1 MSLAHEQ
8 PHFVL
13 VCKDSG
19 NWAFPVEYLEQFR
32 ELWYMETHSFTAPDL
47 WGQRCTVLIS
57 DVRGVIEKT
66 ESSIARVKD
75 EREEER
81 SRDMIGTL

>member
-1 MSLAHEQ
+1 
-8 PHFVL
+8 
-13 VCKDSG
+13 
-19 NWAFPVEYLEQFR
+19 
-32 ELWYMETHSFTAPDL
+32 METHSFTAPDL